1 MAMEVR
7 FLERLRKK
15 ARNGVR
21 DWPIATIAFYGST
34 LSRATV
40 ASNSPGR
47 ILAGAK
53 PADLP
58 VAQSTKSSSSYQP
71 ANRQGAWHRDAA
83 GPPCH
88 RRRGHRID
96 GWACRFTEPPASKD
110 CALRNYTSVPAALHN
125 LCPRNTEWLKPK
137 LLSHIRR
144 FTGLL
149 CHGNHQDYPSIRILL
164 HTA

>member
-21 DWPIATIAFYGST
+21 DWLMATIAFYGPT
-34 LSRATV
+34 LSRAIL

-58 VAQSTKSSSSYQP
+58 VAQSTKFEFVMP
-71 ANRQGAWHRDAA
+71 GARR
-83 GPPCH
+83 PSPC
-88 RRRGHRID
+88 R
-96 GWACRFTEPPASKD
+96 
-110 CALRNYTSVPAALHN
+110 
-125 LCPRNTEWLKPK
+125 PR
-137 LLSHIRR
+137 
-144 FTGLL
+144 
-149 CHGNHQDYPSIRILL
+149 
-164 HTA
+164 